1 MSRKDSVPLIKEYR
15 ISHIFNCLKC
25 IYEYPFNRVKQK
37 ECIMKLY
44 PGKSEQS
51 VFRGM
56 VIPSLRALGF
66 ILGFNDFIKISANG
80 KLILESKKK
89 SNTLFYKTLRVIFYE
104 IDQEYFKVLDIFH
117 RISDISKEELFN
129 NFENNI
135 ESGSLKQKKERF
147 NHWLSILIEIKL
159 LNNNNNNIIYL
170 LKENFSQSLYDSDS
184 RNKELIKFKN
194 TLLKSYLELSP
205 KSAGIV
211 DIVNLR
217 EDVSTYYLKE
227 QIILSEKQ
235 FDELLS
241 RLPFISSN
249 EYIISLGS
257 PIGSGKLFEYE
268 NKKYRTLTIRILGK
282 KHGKSYS

>member
-1 MSRKDSVPLIKEYR
+1 
-15 ISHIFNCLKC
+15 
-25 IYEYPFNRVKQK
+25 
-37 ECIMKLY
+37 MKLY